1 MLRKYMVSNMGKD
14 PFFLLAAAAGAV
26 AVFYFLPKV
35 LAARGVGCLP

>member
-1 MLRKYMVSNMGKD
+1 MMSTVMGKE

-26 AVFYFLPKV
+26 AVFYLLPKV